1 MISHSLSPKKIRLIM
16 TGVMLS
22 LLLAALDNTIVS
34 TAMPKIIRDLHG
46 MEHYAWPFTAYMLFS
61 TSIIPIAGKL
71 ADVYGRKNVDLIGM
85 SVFLIASA
93 LCGLSGSMTQLIIFR
108 GLQGIGG
115 GTLIS
120 NAFII
125 VGEIFPPRQRGKYIG
140 LVASMFGVA
149 SILGPSVGGVITD
162 SLSWRWVFYVNVPV
176 GFLAFFMLLFFLPSL
191 KQREGKRRIDIMG
204 IASFL
209 FAVFPL
215 LLGFS
220 EGGRDYAWS
229 SPQEVGLFTFSAVM
243 FGLFIFIESRAEEP
257 LLSLDLF
264 KNKVFSVSVITSM
277 LSGAGMFGTVIFI
290 PLFAQS
296 VLGTSATASGFI
308 TTPMMLGVMGASSL
322 GGILISRLNR
332 YRPIGLIG
340 FLVALIGSALLAFMG
355 THVSYPFLLFSL
367 LLLGAGTGVSIPV
380 FTMAAQNVFPSGQL
394 GVVTSALQFFRNMG
408 GTVSSAIFG
417 SVMLASLDGR
427 LKVLSMASVPERL
440 QVFLKDPKF
449 LGNPDAI
456 GRIRNTMPEGL
467 LRAFNLVLGQAKTAL
482 ALSIQSVFLIS
493 IFILGTGFIITLFLN
508 ERRIQKAVDEHHSN
522 FDTLESEPEW
532 LKATEEK

>member
-1 MISHSLSPKKIRLIM
+1 
-16 TGVMLS
+16 
-22 LLLAALDNTIVS
+22 
-34 TAMPKIIRDLHG
+34 
-46 MEHYAWPFTAYMLFS
+46 
-61 TSIIPIAGKL
+61 
-71 ADVYGRKNVDLIGM
+71 M

-93 LCGLSGSMTQLIIFR
+93 LCGLSNSMTQLIVFR
-108 GLQGIGG
+108 GIQGIGG

-162 SLSWRWVFYVNVPV
+162 SLSWRWVFYVNIPV

-191 KQREGKRRIDIMG
+191 KQHEGKRRIDIMG

-229 SPQEVGLFTFSAVM
+229 SPQEVGLFAVSAVM

-264 KNKVFSVSVITSM
+264 KNKVFSISVMTSL
-277 LSGAGMFGTVIFI
+277 LSGAAMFGTVIFV

-296 VLGTSATASGFI
+296 VLGASATTSGFI

-332 YRPIGLIG
+332 YRPIGLVG
-340 FLVALIGSALLAFMG
+340 FVVALMGSALLAFMG
-355 THVSYPFLLFSL
+355 THASYPFLLFSL

-394 GVVTSALQFFRNMG
+394 GVVTSALQFFRNIG
-408 GTVSSAIFG
+408 GTVSSAVFG
-417 SVMLASLDGR
+417 SVMLASLHGR
-427 LKVLSMASVPERL
+427 LKVLSMASVPDRV
-440 QVFLKDPKF
+440 QIFLKDPKF

-456 GRIRNTMPEGL
+456 EKIRSNMPGGL
-467 LRAFNLVLGQAKTAL
+467 VGAFNAALGQARTAL

-493 IFILGTGFIITLFLN
+493 VFVLGTGFVITLFLN
-508 ERRIQKAVDEHHSN
+508 ERRVQKAADEQHSD
-522 FDTLESEPEW
+522 FDTLWNESERLE
-532 LKATEEK
+532 ATEEK